1 MPFKAGHIILFTDE
15 RESMNMAL
23 DYFRRESYNQEVINK
38 GHGGC
43 YD

>member
-1 MPFKAGHIILFTDE
+1 MLVKAVHIILFTGE

-38 GHGGC
+38 ETRRML
-43 YD
+43 

>member
-1 MPFKAGHIILFTDE
+1 MQVKAGHIILFTE
-15 RESMNMAL
+15 GRESMDMAL
-23 DYFRRESYNQEVINK
+23 DYFRRESNNQEAIIK